1 MSSLRSQRETLL
13 ELTINAAARLGLDGI
28 SLRGIA
34 AEAEAST
41 TAIFQN
47 YSGKSELVADAVRAA
62 IAQDDAFHQDLRE
75 QAFGLIRGHLA
86 FADFIAC
93 YVELRA
99 VSAHA
104 RFLAEVIVKAQAY
117 PQCFAALRQWRGR
130 RQEFWA
136 ELIALQ
142 EVSADLAAI
151 VGDYVLMEEF
161 YAHALMEQMQYRL
174 LLRESARALCEAAF
188 HDGRGGGLESNVSLT
203 LGINPF
209 SARGPST
216 GDGHAAAGQLLDA
229 AMQIINRVGVGGI
242 NQRAIARA
250 VGVSPSMITYHF
262 NDMKTFTTQAIW
274 RALVQG
280 IPVQLDP
287 DHESEELPRDLPEW
301 LGILDNL
308 LQPGQPGRD
317 AGFYVGFSRLT
328 GEACLMAR
336 RNPALLP
343 LIIYLRGLEGWG
355 TYRVSRAIEPL
366 ARRIGRDHASAFGI
380 WIKAEAMLRSSGL
393 VDSTRG
399 IDRLTTA
406 ARLIFPS

>member
-1 MSSLRSQRETLL
+1 
-13 ELTINAAARLGLDGI
+13 
-28 SLRGIA
+28 
-34 AEAEAST
+34 
-41 TAIFQN
+41 
-47 YSGKSELVADAVRAA
+47 
-62 IAQDDAFHQDLRE
+62 
-75 QAFGLIRGHLA
+75 
-86 FADFIAC
+86 
-93 YVELRA
+93 
-99 VSAHA
+99 
-104 RFLAEVIVKAQAY
+104 
-117 PQCFAALRQWRGR
+117 
-130 RQEFWA
+130 
-136 ELIALQ
+136 
-142 EVSADLAAI
+142 
-151 VGDYVLMEEF
+151 
-161 YAHALMEQMQYRL
+161 
-174 LLRESARALCEAAF
+174 
-188 HDGRGGGLESNVSLT
+188 
-203 LGINPF
+203 
-209 SARGPST
+209 
-216 GDGHAAAGQLLDA
+216 LLDA

-308 LQPGQPGRD
+308 LQPGQSGRD